1 MSRFYVPQ
9 PRIVDE
15 VLTIEGDEVKHIRK
29 VLRLRPGDEIVI
41 FDSSSREYEG
51 VILEESPLSVLVRI
65 QNVKLCQKESPLEI
79 TLAQS
84 LLKGEKMDYLVQK
97 ATELGIRNIVPF
109 FSSRSVP
116 VLGISKGLP
125 RHRRWERIAVE
136 ASKQCGRGAVPGIFP
151 VKAYSKMLQA
161 ATPDSVRLVLWEGG
175 GERLKKV
182 LESSRSKSKIF
193 FIVGP
198 EGGLSSDEVDQAKR
212 EGFIPVTLGK
222 RILRSETAGVC
233 LLSILQYELGDIG

>member
-15 VLTIEGDEVKHIRK
+15 ILTIEGDEVKHIRK
-29 VLRLRPGDEIVI
+29 VLRLRPGDEIII
-41 FDSSSREYEG
+41 FDSFSKEYEG
-51 VILEESPLSVLVRI
+51 IIVEEGPLSILVRVR
-65 QNVKLCQKESPLEI
+65 NVTLCQRESPLEV

-97 ATELGIRNIVPF
+97 STELGIKEIVPF
-109 FSSRSVP
+109 FSSRSIP
-116 VLGISKGLP
+116 VLGISRGQP

-136 ASKQCGRGAVPGIFP
+136 ASKQCGRGTVPGISP
-151 VKAYSKMLQA
+151 AKSYSRMLQEA
-161 ATPDSVRLVLWEGG
+161 AAGSLRFVLWEKE
-175 GERLKKV
+175 GEKLKKI
-182 LESSRSKSKIF
+182 LERSKEMLKIF
-193 FIVGP
+193 FVVGP
-198 EGGLSSDEVDQAKR
+198 EGGLSSGEVDQAKQM
-212 EGFIPVTLGK
+212 GFIPVNLGK